1 MASKEFEG
9 DAGAPLPDFSG
20 ARNISLTTVAPAL
33 GVKGQAQPDYLD
45 FDQKGRGV
53 VVTMFANAG
62 LSYLVGIGGGG
73 LYGLQRGISSTPS
86 SKFKVQVNSVLNN
99 AGRYGSRMGNTLG
112 VFAVMYSLFEGLGDN
127 VSFVWFGLDSFGLDS
142 FAIVYST
149 VQYNTVYC
157 IVLYC
162 IIYFF
167 IADGTIGICQ
177 GTTVRYY
184 HHLRTNRCVCL
195 RLCLHGV
202 RFRCLRSFTRSFVLL
217 THLYSMDSN
226 TTRNKTTEHHER
238 THTYTTNKSQT
249 NPKHDG
255 NKTTH
260 QSIIIDVHY
269 PNRKTHTLF
278 TT

>member
-127 VSFVWFGLDSFGLDS
+127 LELDRYTGIESTAPPLAAMMTGITY
-142 FAIVYST
+142 FAPS
-149 VQYNTVYC
+149 
-157 IVLYC
+157 
-162 IIYFF
+162 
-167 IADGTIGICQ
+167 
-177 GTTVRYY
+177 
-184 HHLRTNRCVCL
+184 
-195 RLCLHGV
+195 GV
-202 RFRCLRSFTRSFVLL
+202 RVAALGGAIGMGAVGA
-217 THLYSMDSN
+217 
-226 TTRNKTTEHHER
+226 
-238 THTYTTNKSQT
+238 TYAGYAAMGRPIGSATF
-249 NPKHDG
+249 
-255 NKTTH
+255 
-260 QSIIIDVHY
+260 
-269 PNRKTHTLF
+269 LWF
-278 TT
+278 